1 MSQPSPHAAQ
11 TTAASKVGSQVLVPA
26 GAEPHQLQPKATT
39 DALAAAALC
48 ELFRGEG
55 KELEQVSV

>member
-1 MSQPSPHAAQ
+1 MPQPSPHTTQ
-11 TTAASKVGSQVLVPA
+11 TTAASKVGPQILVPT
-26 GAEPHQLQPKATT
+26 GADPHQLQPKATT